1 MLSSLNN
8 MMSGKTEPNVELGH
22 LLVLKRKFFGSASA
36 NRSPS
41 RSLTGI
47 LPNHS
52 IDVEEVGHREPEIT
66 ARSKPL
72 RRLGV
77 EVFSLGGNKR
87 KLPTI
92 GVLQGKDVPNV
103 KSGKNRCRGINN
115 HGDIGCTIGCRGPS
129 EVTFGTVISYR
140 GVEASSMTPPVI
152 LVVADAL
159 KWGLQLC
166 GFYSLSR
173 RMLGFLLASIGL
185 AMRRWSPP
193 WVDCSPHF
201 VKLARRYIMCLL
213 MHKQLVR
220 AIKRRLLPRTESFL
234 RPMGGLL

>member
-152 LVVADAL
+152 LVVA
-159 KWGLQLC
+159 
-166 GFYSLSR
+166 
-173 RMLGFLLASIGL
+173 GL